1 VIYFFAKIAASRA
14 NVVIVVE
21 LYPEETITHK
31 DHEPATRPMRMQV
44 KMCDQPDKWSLVMS

>member
-1 VIYFFAKIAASRA
+1 VIYFFAKSAASRA

-31 DHEPATRPMRMQV
+31 DQEPAGEDV
-44 KMCDQPDKWSLVMS
+44 

>member
-1 VIYFFAKIAASRA
+1 VIYFLRNASRA